1 MGALI
6 PDKGKT
12 ELATELFFYPI
23 KMQQAISG
31 TSAATLY
38 VDEAPHL
45 KFSFSRTTF
54 VVCAG
59 GVERQQLINES
70 KFS

>member
-23 KMQQAISG
+23 KMQLAISG

-54 VVCAG
+54 VGCAG
-59 GVERQQLINES
+59 GVERQLINES